1 MKHVAIIGAGPGGLA
16 AARWLKA
23 RGFRPEI
30 FESHSDIGGQW
41 NNANPN
47 SGVWPQMRTNT
58 YLATTHFS
66 DLDYPEGTA
75 IFPRNQEVLQ
85 HLRDFAGRF
94 DLLGD
99 LHTGMVLTNL
109 QRSDVGYRLSFDGPG
124 GATEIETAHVVVATG
139 RYNKPTIPPVP
150 GLDSFSGRL
159 GASHAFRYK
168 NPEKYRGARVIVAG
182 GAISAL
188 EVASD
193 LAMLGA
199 ASVHI
204 AQRRQRY
211 VMPKMVRGV
220 PFEYYGFTYGDA
232 NRAPPVDRDEARAEL
247 RDFALRYGGDPA
259 RYGAPATDSDPL
271 KAGFTGSQHYLN
283 LVAEDRLRPA
293 PWIERIEGQTIT
305 FTDGTAT
312 EADAILFGT
321 GFDLHLPFLSDDVA
335 RTLEISRKGLTLSDF
350 TLHPDLPGLGF
361 IGLFAQNGGY
371 FPVIEAQARYLAYCW
386 SGLADDSDDRLR
398 AGLDAC
404 RSEDHHA
411 DYQNQHQM
419 ALRFARLCGTDPAGQ
434 VDADLMARVE
444 KSATTTVI
452 YRLAGPDALPDA
464 RARFDHSYN
473 KYGPTN

>member
-1 MKHVAIIGAGPGGLA
+1 MKNVAIIGAGPSGLA

-23 RGFRPEI
+23 NGFHPDI

-41 NNANPN
+41 NNTNPK

-58 YLATTHFS
+58 YLSTTHFS
-66 DLDYPEGTA
+66 DLDYPDGTA

-85 HLRDFAGRF
+85 HLNDFAQLF
-94 DLLGD
+94 NLKDH
-99 LHTGMVLTNL
+99 LHTGMTLTRL
-109 QRSDVGYRLSFDGPG
+109 TRRDMGYRLTFGGPDG
-124 GATEIETAHVVVATG
+124 TKVVDTSHVVIATG
-139 RYNKPTIPPVP
+139 RYNKPIIPDVP

-159 GASHAFRYK
+159 GATHAFRYK
-168 NPEKYRGARVIVAG
+168 DPDLYRNARVIVAG

-199 ASVHI
+199 ASVHV

-232 NRAPPVDRDEARAEL
+232 ARPAPTDPDTARAEML
-247 RDFALRYGGDPA
+247 EFALAYGGDPA
-259 RYGAPATDSDPL
+259 RYGAPAPDPDPL

-283 LVAEDRLRPA
+283 LVAEDRLRPT
-293 PWIERIEGQTIT
+293 PWIAQIEGQMVT
-305 FTDGTAT
+305 FTDGTKT

-321 GFDLHLPFLSDDVA
+321 GFDLDLSFLDHDIA
-335 RTLEISRKGLTLSDF
+335 NTLEVSRKGLTLSDF
-350 TLHPDLPGLGF
+350 TLHPDLPGLAF
-361 IGLFAQNGGY
+361 LGLFAQNGGY

-386 SGLADDSDDRLR
+386 SGQINCDTAHLR
-398 AGLDAC
+398 SGVNAC
-404 RSEDHHA
+404 RIEKHHA

-419 ALRFARLCGTDPAGQ
+419 ALRFARLSGTDPQGQ
-434 VDADLMARVE
+434 IDAALMNQVE
-444 KSATTTVI
+444 QSATTTVM
-452 YRLAGPDALPDA
+452 YRLAGPDSLVNA
-464 RARFDHSYN
+464 RARFEKSFER
-473 KYGPTN
+473 YGPKQ

>member
-23 RGFRPEI
+23 KGFQPEI

-41 NNANPN
+41 NNTNPK

-58 YLATTHFS
+58 YLSTTHFS

-85 HLRDFAGRF
+85 HLKDFADLF
-94 DLLGD
+94 DLVD
-99 LHTGMVLTNL
+99 HLHTGMTLTRL
-109 QRSDVGYRLSFDGPG
+109 GRSDTGYRLTFEGLAGTKD
-124 GATEIETAHVVVATG
+124 IETGHVVVATG
-139 RYNKPTIPPVP
+139 RYNKPTIPAVP
-150 GLDSFSGRL
+150 GLQSFTGQL
-159 GASHAFRYK
+159 GVTHAFRYK
-168 NPEKYRGARVIVAG
+168 DPDLYRGARVIVGG

-199 ASVHI
+199 ASVHV

-232 NRAPPVDRDEARAEL
+232 ARVSPTDPDEARAEL
-247 RDFALRYGGDPA
+247 RAFALAYGGDPA
-259 RYGAPATDSDPL
+259 RYGAPAPDPDPL

-283 LVAEDRLRPA
+283 LVAEDRLHPA
-293 PWIERIEGQTIT
+293 PWIAHVDGQTVT
-305 FTDGTAT
+305 FTDGTST

-321 GFDLHLPFLSDDVA
+321 GFDLDLPFLDDDIA
-335 RTLEISRKGLTLSDF
+335 TTLEVSRKGLTLSDF

-361 IGLFAQNGGY
+361 VGLFAQNGGY

-386 SGLADDSDDRLR
+386 SGQIDCDADRLR
-398 AGLDAC
+398 AGLEAC
-404 RSEDHHA
+404 RTEDHHV

-419 ALRFARLCGTDPAGQ
+419 ALRFARLSGTDPAGQ
-434 VDADLMARVE
+434 IDDALRDRVE
-444 KSATTTVI
+444 KSATTTVM
-452 YRLAGPDALPDA
+452 YRLAGPDSLPDA
-464 RARFDHSYN
+464 RDRFARSFER
-473 KYGPTN
+473 YGPRD